1 VTGRLLFWFYAA
13 HQLRAQLD
21 TWAKMPN
28 YTMRWDGASIEGFP
42 FAARLRLTN
51 ATFGGTK
58 LLPYEFSAPL
68 LAIETA
74 AWVGPDWHIA
84 MPQGAKLG
92 IPAVA
97 LTFDT
102 TAIDV
107 TVNVGGRNP
116 TLVNFTVRDARGS
129 EVVAG
134 LHIDEVF
141 GQLQIPGASPAKART
156 DFLSVNVNL
165 DKLSS
170 PWALPPRS
178 DTIESA
184 QIMADFNGTWPPGSL
199 RDEVATWRDNGDH
212 IDLVR
217 GMLHWGAFQVL
228 FITVC

>member
-1 VTGRLLFWFYAA
+1 
-13 HQLRAQLD
+13 
-21 TWAKMPN
+21 
-28 YTMRWDGASIEGFP
+28 
-42 FAARLRLTN
+42 
-51 ATFGGTK
+51 
-58 LLPYEFSAPL
+58 
-68 LAIETA
+68 
-74 AWVGPDWHIA
+74 

-170 PWALPPRS
+170 PRALPPRS

-199 RDEVATWRDNGDH
+199 RDELATWRDNGDH